1 MRRPRLMS
9 VATILMSIILGL
21 TWGLVVASGVILLR
35 RILEEIVAALYA

>member
-1 MRRPRLMS
+1 MRRPRITM

-21 TWGLVVASGVILLR
+21 MWGLMVAAGVILLR